1 MGDEEVIDPQAR
13 RSTRI
18 HRFANDQPPAKG
30 TTMRGITRR
39 TIGAAAALMA
49 AVLFMAVPMAYAA
62 TSGTTPTTE
71 AVTTAAVNGCHSI
84 GGGKYNCYVY
94 AEAPSYFSGDRPA
107 GVLHAGW
114 NYFYCQLSGS
124 ERYYAGHRNHWF
136 GVTDDDSGNRHVYVN
151 VVYVSG
157 GNDDEPVPGLPVGG
171 C

>member
-1 MGDEEVIDPQAR
+1 MQ
-13 RSTRI
+13 RI
-18 HRFANDQPPAKG
+18 
-30 TTMRGITRR
+30 IRR
-39 TIGAAAALMA
+39 TIGTAAALLA
-49 AVLFMAVPMAYAA
+49 ALLFLAVPMAHAA
-62 TSGTTPTTE
+62 SNGHTDTI
-71 AVTTAAVNGCHSI
+71 TTAAVDGCHSI

-94 AEAPSYFSGDRPA
+94 ADAPSYFSGDVPA

-124 ERYYAGHRNHWF
+124 ERYFRGHQNHWF